1 MNKET
6 RILIIED
13 SVADAEL
20 AERELRQAG
29 ISFISRRVETKAALL
44 QELHDFQP
52 DIILSDYGLPQFT
65 GLEALRLLK
74 ERGIEVPF
82 ILVTGSLTEEVAVE
96 CMKEGADD
104 YILKSSLKRL
114 PSAVLNVLEKKAAQ
128 RQKEEALAAMARS
141 DELSRL
147 IAENTHDLICIL
159 DLEGNFVYVSPS
171 YGKILGYDPQEL
183 ISKNAFSLIHAEDR
197 DRVEQTF
204 RLALI
209 TKEDL
214 NAEFRYEHCQGNW
227 LFLEAIGSWVFDG
240 KENPWRAVIVS
251 RDITERKRSD
261 DALREA
267 QEQLRLSQKLEAM
280 GQLAGGVAHDF
291 NNMLTV
297 ISGYSEILLRQCQ
310 ADNSMTVKIEEIR
323 KAAKRSASLTRQLL
337 AFSRKQVLQA
347 EVIDLNSLIENM
359 GKMLCRLIGE
369 NIEIVTVLNPDIRKI
384 KADPGQIEQVV
395 MNLVV
400 NARDAM
406 PNGGKIVIETTGVD
420 LDVADERA
428 HVGVKAGQYLRLA
441 ISDTGCGI
449 DAETQKHIFEPFFT
463 TKELG
468 KGTGL
473 GLSTVYGIVKQS
485 EGNIWVSSEVGKG
498 TTFNIYLPLIKAGAQ
513 LPAGNHGEARPQK
526 GWETLLVVEDE
537 SMVRDLARS
546 LLQEA
551 GYKVL
556 DACGGDDALRIEEHY
571 DGTIH
576 LMITDVVMPQM
587 SGQQLAEHM
596 AQRRPETKVLYV
608 SGYASDTI
616 FRDAI
621 LEEGISFLEKP
632 FTTSSLVLKVR
643 AVLDRALVEAYA

>member
-13 SVADAEL
+13 QVTDAEL
-20 AERELRQAG
+20 AERELRKAS

-44 QELHDFQP
+44 QELQDFEP
-52 DIILSDYGLPQFT
+52 DLILSDYGLPQFT

-74 ERGIEVPF
+74 QQKIEVPF

-114 PSAVLNVLEKKAAQ
+114 PSAVLNALEKKKVQ
-128 RQKEEALAAMARS
+128 RQKDEALKAMERS

-147 IAENTHDLICIL
+147 IAENTHDLICLL

-171 YGKILGYDPQEL
+171 YGKILGYAPEEL
-183 ISKNAFSLIHAEDR
+183 VSKNAFSLIHAEDR
-197 DRVEQTF
+197 DRVEQSF

-209 TKEDL
+209 TKEDH
-214 NAEFRYEHCQGNW
+214 NAEFRYEHRKGNW
-227 LFLEAIGSWVFDG
+227 LFLDAIGSWVVDG
-240 KENPWRAVIVS
+240 KGTPWRAVIVS

-261 DALREA
+261 QALRDS
-267 QEQLRLSQKLEAM
+267 QEQLRLSQKLEAI

-297 ISGYSEILLRQCQ
+297 ISGYSEILLRECQ
-310 ADNSMTVKIEEIR
+310 AGSSMAEKIEEIR
-323 KAAKRSASLTRQLL
+323 KAAKRSGDLTRQLL
-337 AFSRKQVLQA
+337 AFSRKQVLQP
-347 EVIDLNSLIENM
+347 EIIDLNSLIENM
-359 GKMLCRLIGE
+359 GKMLRRLIGE
-369 NIEIVTVLNPDIRKI
+369 DIEIITALKSGIGKI
-384 KADPGQIEQVV
+384 KADPGQMEQVV

-406 PNGGKIVIETTGVD
+406 HNGGKIVIETTDVD
-420 LDVADERA
+420 LDEASARA
-428 HVGVKAGQYLRLA
+428 RMGVKAGPYVVLA

-449 DAETQKHIFEPFFT
+449 DAEKQKHIFEPFFT

-485 EGNIWVSSEVGKG
+485 EGSIWVISEVDKG
-498 TTFNIYLPLIKAGAQ
+498 TTFNIYLPRIKAEMQ
-513 LPAGNHGEARPQK
+513 LPRGNHNQAPQK
-526 GWETLLVVEDE
+526 KGSETLLVVEDE
-537 SMVRDLARS
+537 PMVRDLTLR

-556 DACGGDDALRIEEHY
+556 DAGGGEDALRIAEEY
-571 DGTIH
+571 DGPIH

-587 SGQQLAEHM
+587 SGRELAECL
-596 AQRRPETKVLYV
+596 ARQRPETKVLYV
-608 SGYASDTI
+608 SGYTT
-616 FRDAI
+616 DAI
-621 LEEGISFLEKP
+621 VRHGVLEEGISFLEKP
-632 FTTSSLVLKVR
+632 FTTNSLASKVR
-643 AVLDRALVEAYA
+643 EVLDDTLVKARA